1 MKPNKQIRSEER
13 KEPIYKLSISGPEK
27 YAMLTAKVY
36 ASNGSKIV
44 EGRYPIT
51 NFTYLG
57 SQQII
62 WRDERGYYEKKDLYK
77 LIKEIEKYEAVMDT
91 SGKPF
96 FINGFL
102 FTRRTGKTKVETFP
116 VKLSG
121 GTFDSWETY
130 YEQPVEFFQIDVD
143 LENRLDK

>member
-1 MKPNKQIRSEER
+1 MKEVLTRAQER

-27 YAMLTAKVY
+27 PAMFTAEVY
-36 ASNGSKIV
+36 DSNGSGIV

-62 WRDERGYYEKKDLYK
+62 WRDERGYYEQKDLYK
-77 LIKEIEKYEAVMDT
+77 LIRKIEEHEAFMDT

-102 FTRRTGKTKVETFP
+102 FTRRTGRTKVETFP
-116 VKLSG
+116 VEVSD
-121 GTFDSWETY
+121 GTVNSWETY
-130 YEQPVEFFQIDVD
+130 YEQPVEFFQIDID